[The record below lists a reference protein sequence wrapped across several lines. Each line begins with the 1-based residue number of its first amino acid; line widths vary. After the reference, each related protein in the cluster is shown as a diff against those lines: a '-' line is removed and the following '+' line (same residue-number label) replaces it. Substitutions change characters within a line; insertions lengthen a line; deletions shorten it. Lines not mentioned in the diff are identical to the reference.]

1 MRTFFF
7 SAMLSHFSEDIKSFK
22 SFGLN
27 TPESERM
34 GAVMWSEGNAGQ
46 GPLDHILVRVCF
58 PLVWCGKGAGPA

>member
-27 TPESERM
+27 IPESGWECCD
-34 GAVMWSEGNAGQ
+34 V
-46 GPLDHILVRVCF
+46 V
-58 PLVWCGKGAGPA
+58 